1 MGFLKLYKQYKIA
14 YKNPFH
20 VAFDR
25 VRNKQHIKIIAK
37 NDKSSFW
44 NGDKVDLYS
53 LAVNNHLSN
62 DDVDFFTF
70 ENSQIQHCINFKYRY
85 AQFIVCSID
94 QSSNFFG
101 IFFGNEYKFLEPE
114 NENVID
120 IGTNI
125 GDSSIYFTL
134 NRAEN
139 VIALDKTFYEIALK
153 NIKSNDLQN
162 RITLLNNSYGEDIT
176 LKDIIKKYKFASSIL
191 KMDSTSGEK
200 ALLNEE
206 EDTLKLF
213 KRMQILCHNDYTE
226 LKNKLENLGFTVTV
240 EKEKTYDKNIN
251 SNLYLY
257 AKMK

>member
-37 NDKSSFW
+37 NGKSSYW
-44 NGDKVDLYS
+44 NGDKVDLYA
-53 LAVNNHLSN
+53 LAVNNNLASN
-62 DDVDFFTF
+62 DIDFFTF
-70 ENSQIQHCINFKYRY
+70 ENSQIPHCINFKYKY
-85 AQFIVCSID
+85 AQFMVCNID

-101 IFFGNEYKFLEPE
+101 IFFGDEYKFLEPE

-134 NRAEN
+134 NKARK
-139 VIALDKTFYEIALK
+139 VIALDKPFYEIASK
-153 NIKSNDLQN
+153 NIKTNDLED
-162 RITLLNNSYGEDIT
+162 RITLLNNSYGNDIT
-176 LKDIIKKYKFASSIL
+176 LKDIINKYKFDTAVL
-191 KMDSTSGEK
+191 KMDSSDGEK

-206 EDTLKLF
+206 ENTLKTF
-213 KRMQILCHNDYTE
+213 KRMQILCHNDYNE
-226 LKNKLENLGFTVTV
+226 LKNKLENYGFTVTV
-240 EKEKTYDKNIN
+240 EKEKVYGKNIK

-257 AKMK
+257 AKK